1 MPCRLGLSGNQKS
14 SGHHSQKSAMNY
26 RCSMVPKISYQF
38 LGVQK
43 KMLRYSN
50 WNGIFMDFFMDFHG
64 LLHAGISAIPQKKT
78 MGVSTCSE
86 KVPAAGRRSFASR
99 RRRLPMAMDGLNMSG
114 KHHQNPM
121 VQRRT
126 SIFQHI
132 FISIYIYI
140 CALVN
145 RPSQVPQ
152 LSKKT
157 IEMLFFFHGRSPEI
171 EPLDIFRHL

>member
-1 MPCRLGLSGNQKS
+1 MFNGPKDILSIF
-14 SGHHSQKSAMNY
+14 
-26 RCSMVPKISYQF
+26 RCPEKNAALFQ
-38 LGVQK
+38 LK
-43 KMLRYSN
+43 
-50 WNGIFMDFFMDFHG
+50 WDFHG
-64 LLHAGISAIPQKKT
+64 FLHGFSWTFTCWYLSYSPKKT

-132 FISIYIYI
+132 FISIYI

-157 IEMLFFFHGRSPEI
+157 IEMLFFFMVD
-171 EPLDIFRHL
+171 PLKLSL